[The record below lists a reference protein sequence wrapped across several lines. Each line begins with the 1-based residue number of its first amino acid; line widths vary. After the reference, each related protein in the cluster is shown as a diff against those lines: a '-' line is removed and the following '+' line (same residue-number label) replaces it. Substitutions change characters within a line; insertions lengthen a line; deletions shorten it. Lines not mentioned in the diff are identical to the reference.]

1 MDKIL
6 KMGVLAICIACLS
19 GIFYQPTLSAS
30 ELSVEELSADQ
41 LDELTEDQSEELT
54 EDELTVYN
62 LSALE
67 FSEEEVMCIVLLS
80 HKYSVPEEVICRLLV
95 EYDSSVDP
103 ESLCASE
110 DPESLAECYKAQ
122 LEDLSKQLDISKETL
137 ASMVLDCKILN
148 LMAHGFSSKM
158 DKYINLEKN

>member
-1 MDKIL
+1 
-6 KMGVLAICIACLS
+6 LS

-122 LEDLSKQLDISKETL
+122 LENLSKQLDLSKGTL
-137 ASMVLDCKILN
+137 GSMILDCKILT
-148 LMAHGFSSKM
+148 LMSHGFRSNM
-158 DKYINLEKN
+158 DKYINIQEH